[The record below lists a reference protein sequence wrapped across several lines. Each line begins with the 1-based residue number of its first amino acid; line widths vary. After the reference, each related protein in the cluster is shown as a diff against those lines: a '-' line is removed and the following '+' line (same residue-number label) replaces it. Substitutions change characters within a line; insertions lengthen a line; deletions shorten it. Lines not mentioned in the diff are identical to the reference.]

1 MLKPKLL
8 RAALTDSLP
17 LLQNNPDSLKMF
29 IDGGSINSTL
39 AQSLSFEQRYT
50 LTLFVEDFTGDV
62 DLIFV
67 PILAWL
73 REHQPDI
80 MASEERR
87 RTGFTYKVEVIS
99 DQLCDIRI
107 DLQLTERV
115 IVKQQEGALHV
126 NHLPEPPPPGNA
138 SRPTSLYLHGELVS
152 EWS

>member
-17 LLQNNPDSLKMF
+17 LLQNNPDSLKIF

-87 RTGFTYKVEVIS
+87 RTGFTYKIEVMS

-126 NHLPEPPPPGNA
+126 NHLPEPPPSGNA

>member
-87 RTGFTYKVEVIS
+87 RTGFTYKIEVMS

-107 DLQLTERV
+107 DLQITERV

-126 NHLPEPPPPGNA
+126 NHLPEPPPPDNA